1 MEQHLPGMKNSRG
14 PQNGGWV
21 GIAVIA
27 GAIALPAI
35 ARKAKPL
42 IKKMG
47 EALINIGGDL
57 TRYGSTTEVQTEE
70 PGGHEPKDDAAPQA
84 TVPTE
89 VLKEEPI
96 VSSPK
101 AEDAAAPDP
110 EPQPEPAQER
120 AVAVEPPVSD
130 LTQDQEEPE
139 QPERQ
144 TDRSRRS
151 RFSVPD
157 DFETG

>member
-1 MEQHLPGMKNSRG
+1 MKNSRG

-27 GAIALPAI
+27 GAIVLPTI

-47 EALINIGGDL
+47 EALIDLGGDL
-57 TRYGSTTEVQTEE
+57 SRYGSTAEVQTEE
-70 PGGHEPKDDAAPQA
+70 PKGHEPKDDSAPHA
-84 TVPTE
+84 TAPPE

-101 AEDAAAPDP
+101 AEAAAAPDP
-110 EPQPEPAQER
+110 EPQPQPQSEPAQEQ
-120 AVAVEPPVSD
+120 AVAVVPPVSD
-130 LTQDQEEPE
+130 LAQDQEEPE
-139 QPERQ
+139 ETQPP